1 MKAPLLLHK
10 GLNLRFRIAA
20 VLAAMLA
27 ALPSLAGFL
36 TITPQSG
43 PPHSVVNISGANFD
57 PAPTKNVVLFGAV
70 RATVVA
76 ASATNLTVLVPTSAT
91 FAPVT
96 VSAAAFTSQSNQ
108 RFLPTFAGLGMPIT
122 SSSFTAQN
130 LSTESGPYQLVIA
143 DLDGDGKPDLVLGN
157 IYANTISI

>member
-57 PAPTKNVVLFGAV
+57 PTPTNNLVLFGGV
-70 RATVVA
+70 RAPVVS
-76 ASATNLTVLVPTSAT
+76 ASPTNLTVLVPGGAA

-96 VSAAAFTSQSNQ
+96 VSVGAFTSQSNQ
-108 RFLPTFAGLGMPIT
+108 RFVPTFAGL
-122 SSSFTAQN
+122 
-130 LSTESGPYQLVIA
+130 
-143 DLDGDGKPDLVLGN
+143 
-157 IYANTISI
+157 